1 MLIERFYCI
10 WTAFLKKA
18 GWTEGEPLIGS
29 LEEPRSAIFDSFFSD
44 GALIS
49 RQKNSIAHLFEGV
62 HLPAHGQT
70 IVFDEIMKVIRE
82 ALPSQAPE
90 SLSPVFPT
98 WEFAPE

>member
-1 MLIERFYCI
+1 VNEYQHRTSDLQKGYKTLRRTAQHTKLYADACKDLGANFGIPVVDI

-49 RQKNSIAHLFEGV
+49 
-62 HLPAHGQT
+62 
-70 IVFDEIMKVIRE
+70 
-82 ALPSQAPE
+82 
-90 SLSPVFPT
+90 
-98 WEFAPE
+98 